1 MLMTSWYMTASLSRR
16 CEERSDAAISLPF
29 LANVGCH
36 DNQAMQRHRP
46 RPASAAKLLQAKRS
60 AGLQGQLEEL
70 EIRMSERGEFPYFP
84 FSWLP
89 GTEGAL
95 VLTQM
100 TGKDARSHL
109 ICAVPSI

>member
-84 FSWLP
+84 FSWLR
-89 GTEGAL
+89 
-95 VLTQM
+95 
-100 TGKDARSHL
+100 RS
-109 ICAVPSI
+109 